1 VRVEPQTVEPQIT
14 AEYDHRGGVDP
25 EITFRNG
32 GPVDYLDVTV
42 TIDRVRTYP
51 DVLTAFSGHG
61 PAVVFAEFPRDARR
75 WVRVEKNLG
84 VPGTAY
90 LDCRCRTRD
99 GAELTTAVVCE
110 ISIPG
115 VRDVFSFL

>member
-1 VRVEPQTVEPQIT
+1 MQPQIT

-32 GPVDYLDVTV
+32 GPDGCREVEV
-42 TIDRVRTYP
+42 TIDRSRTYES
-51 DVLTAFSGHG
+51 VLTGFAGHG
-61 PAVVFAEFPRDARR
+61 QTVVFEEFSRNGRR
-75 WVRVEKNLG
+75 AVRVEKRLD

-90 LDCRCRTRD
+90 LLCRCRTSD
-99 GAELTTAVVCE
+99 GEVLTTTVVCE
-110 ISIPG
+110 ISIPE